1 MWGYLSFV
9 FLFMFMGTFTV
20 SVNLV
25 HLNEVFNSF
34 SHAYV
39 ATFVIYNQNYNELS
53 FDTYSLKNEIATY
66 FAENINRT
74 IDYHYYLTYFYDGEE
89 VMQDEI
95 VNNFT
100 ITLKGD
106 VGFFVEYDKTFH
118 YYIVRW
124 KN

>member
-39 ATFVIYNQNYNELS
+39 ATFVTYNQSTDELV
-53 FDTYSLKNEIATY
+53 FDAYSLNSEVAVY
-66 FAENINRT
+66 FSENINRT
-74 IDYHYYLTYFYDGEE
+74 INYNYFINYYYDEDE
-89 VMQDEI
+89 VTQENL

-100 ITLKGD
+100 ITLKGN

-118 YYIVRW
+118 YYIV
-124 KN
+124 